1 MLTARLVDRPLRP
14 MFAPAWAH
22 DTQVL
27 IWVLSYDGVH
37 SPEPL
42 AITAAA
48 AALCIS
54 GARSGGCILADTC
67 KVAACCLQKC
77 SQSQQGPCRSTWEC
91 SSFAPREIAPLL
103 GKAVNRYCV
112 KLCSYCAYL

>member
-1 MLTARLVDRPLRP
+1 MLHGRSGGYLKRDGRPKDGEVLTARLVDRPLRP

-54 GARSGGCILADTC
+54 GARSVGFSP
-67 KVAACCLQKC
+67 K
-77 SQSQQGPCRSTWEC
+77 P
-91 SSFAPREIAPLL
+91 
-103 GKAVNRYCV
+103 
-112 KLCSYCAYL
+112 